1 MTHWERLEAAL
12 AGKPVDHVPVSL
24 WRRFPVIDLDPA
36 KLAEGTLHD
45 RQSELDL
52 AGAKGR
58 FAGLLAG
65 GLDQDG
71 TLLHGPV
78 EAIQREVRDAIAQ
91 TGGRRLLVAPGC
103 VAPIATPDAHY
114 RAVVEAA
121 TGMLP

>member
-1 MTHWERLEAAL
+1 LGLPGIYSATFGL
-12 AGKPVDHVPVSL
+12 ASIFSGNP
-24 WRRFPVIDLDPA
+24 F
-36 KLAEGTLHD
+36 GT
-45 RQSELDL
+45 
-52 AGAKGR
+52 APWAKGR